1 MSHARGSKAL
11 KKHRDAKLLRKRRRN
26 QYKGYPTFE
35 IKRGHSPRQKRKYHA
50 LRSAQR

>member
-11 KKHRDAKLLRKRRRN
+11 KKCRDAKLLRKRRRN
-26 QYKGYPTFE
+26 QYKGYPIFE

-50 LRSAQR
+50 LRSAQ